1 MVLKAASPAKAGEQF
16 PDDGGNNMK
25 SDSELRHD
33 VERELEW
40 DPSIDARNI
49 AVMAKNGVVTLTGN
63 VSSYSDKWR
72 AERIAKR
79 VAGVTALANDIEVRL
94 SKERTDADI
103 AESARL
109 TLKLD
114 NRIPT
119 DRVKVIVDH
128 GWITLE
134 GTVDFYYQKSAAE
147 SDVRYLTGVR
157 GVTNA
162 LAVTPKVSPAE
173 VRMKIE
179 EALKRSAQLDAGRIM
194 VETEGS
200 KVILSGNVRS
210 WAEREEA
217 ELAAWAA
224 PGVSQV
230 ENKIKVGN

>member
-25 SDSELRHD
+25 SDSELCHD

-40 DPSIDARNI
+40 DPSSDARNI
-49 AVMAKNGVVTLTGN
+49 GVMAKNGVVTLTGN

-114 NRIPT
+114 NRIPV

-194 VETEGS
+194 VEAERS

>member
-1 MVLKAASPAKAGEQF
+1 MVLKAASQAKAGEQF

-49 AVMAKNGVVTLTGN
+49 GVMAKNGVVTLTGN

-114 NRIPT
+114 NRIPA